1 MAMEAAMLQAMATD
15 VMQYVLT
22 GVFGIPVLKYIGQ
35 KYTAIV
41 NRRLRGCK
49 TLHMHLSNMT
59 AEKQR
64 MFLMHLMAHSRDQTT
79 STLEMNLVHK
89 VVRKNQ
95 TVPTVPDVAQPS
107 GDGHRASAADLLK
120 LLWKLT
126 PSTLIR
132 LNATTGRYVIESM
145 HDVPRRAQEWGVAN
159 QPNPSQQ
166 KRVDALSARVAQFVD
181 AWEHAIA
188 EHDETVATAGV
199 DTLHQAQHRA
209 VTMYLKN
216 ASGDDYPVMEVAVDA
231 LLKKGYGAFRH
242 QTIVHV
248 PTTSIAIDDKVHGA
262 FHVCLDR
269 KSATCR
275 TATFTFSTT
284 GDIDTMYDIAQRWCD
299 GVGHEVGAGTIVN
312 NL

>member
-1 MAMEAAMLQAMATD
+1 MAAE

-22 GVFGIPVLKYIGQ
+22 GVFGIPVLKHIGQ

-49 TLHMHLSNMT
+49 TLHMHLSSMT
-59 AEKQR
+59 AEQQR
-64 MFLMHLMAHSRDQTT
+64 MFLMHLMVHSRDQTT
-79 STLEMNLVHK
+79 STFEMSLVHR

-95 TVPTVPDVAQPS
+95 TVPTVPDVAR
-107 GDGHRASAADLLK
+107 DGHRASADLLK

-145 HDVPRRAQEWGVAN
+145 HDVLRRAQEWVAAN

-166 KRVDALSARVAQFVD
+166 KRVDALSTRVARFVD

-188 EHDETVATAGV
+188 EHDEAVATAGV

-209 VTMYLKN
+209 VTMHLKN

-242 QTIVHV
+242 QTSVNV
-248 PTTSIAIDDKVHGA
+248 PTTSIAIVDKMNGTL
-262 FHVCLDR
+262 HVCLDR
-269 KSATCR
+269 KSATRR

-284 GDIDTMYDIAQRWCD
+284 GDIDTMYDIAQRWCE